1 MKETAWVMFLL
12 KELLILLTEMI
23 VSGNHCLQRTD
34 EIVSTEIWEG
44 TPNTS
49 RSSQ

>member
-12 KELLILLTEMI
+12 KELLIQLTEMI

-34 EIVSTEIWEG
+34 EIVSAEV
-44 TPNTS
+44 
-49 RSSQ
+49 